1 MYNVSEKMFTFLY
14 IIIQKNVNITIKNQT
29 LFKKKNI
36 IEYVLNIIVVIYQK
50 NDLTKKQSRGGPR
63 SSSLAMQGQR
73 MAERCAPGLAMR
85 FLCA

>member
-1 MYNVSEKMFTFLY
+1 MYNVSKKMFTFLY
-14 IIIQKNVNITIKNQT
+14 IIIQKIVNITIKNPT
-29 LFKKKNI
+29 LFKKNI

-63 SSSLAMQGQR
+63 SSSLVMQGQR